1 MQNHEI
7 RQKLRETNFAGLET
21 VKIVLKSG
29 DIVDIED
36 IVFSHLDGGMIQIIA
51 GPTEDELEEKEK
63 AEEQSEAEFLEK
75 AEKADE
81 KKGYRLGC
89 EDDNGQPVHPNCV
102 DIGAMCG
109 CGQG

>member
-51 GPTEDELEEKEK
+51 GPTEDEQLEE
-63 AEEQSEAEFLEK
+63 AEAK
-75 AEKADE
+75 DE
-81 KKGYRLGC
+81 KVSYRLGC
-89 EDDNGQPVHPNCV
+89 EADNGQPIHPDCV
-102 DIGAMCG
+102 DIGSTCG

>member
-51 GPTEDELEEKEK
+51 GQTEDELEEKER
-63 AEEQSEAEFLEK
+63 AEEQNEI
-75 AEKADE
+75 
-81 KKGYRLGC
+81 GC
-89 EDDNGQPVHPNCV
+89 PP
-102 DIGAMCG
+102 G
-109 CGQG
+109 CTSPICSCPGND